1 MARKSQIHR
10 SNTLSLAEARR
21 LAIAAQ
27 GFGNRG
33 PLLRTIKQI
42 GLLQLDSVNVLVRS
56 HYLPLFSR
64 LGPYDT
70 AKLDA
75 LSQKAPR
82 ALFEYWGHEASLIP
96 MHYHPLFRWRM
107 EEARAAKRSWTN
119 AARLARERPGFIQ
132 AVLDEIAARGP
143 IGAGELTEGGKS
155 TGNWWGWSDG
165 KRALEYLF
173 RTGELTAAGRRGFE
187 RLYARPDRVIPE
199 AIRNTATPKR
209 EDAERELLRIAA
221 RAHGVA
227 TEFDLRDYFRQGV
240 AETKARLQELLDAG
254 ELTEVSVETWKHKAY
269 IPSDAK
275 ISRTVEASALL
286 SPFDSLIW
294 MRPRTERLFGFHY
307 RLAFYTPKHKRA
319 HGYYVMPFLLGD
331 RLVARVDL
339 KADRKQSRLLL
350 LGGHAE
356 PGINPAEIAPALND
370 QLKTMAQWLGLDRV
384 TLKSRTDLANAL
396 RRVNAPANPASALS
410 P

>member
-1 MARKSQIHR
+1 MTRKSNS

-33 PLLRTIKQI
+33 PLLKTIKQI

-70 AKLDA
+70 AALDK

-82 ALFEYWGHEASLIP
+82 QLFEYWGHEASLIP
-96 MHYHPLFRWRM
+96 ITYHPLFRWRM
-107 EEARAAKRSWTN
+107 QQAREGRGGWQGP
-119 AARLARERPGFIQ
+119 ARLARERPDFIK
-132 AVLDEIAARGP
+132 AVMQEIADRGP
-143 IGAGELTEGGKS
+143 LGAGELEQGGKS

-165 KRALEYLF
+165 KRALEWLF
-173 RTGELTAAGRRGFE
+173 WTGQLTSAGRRGFE
-187 RLYARPDRVIPE
+187 RLYCLPERVIPD
-199 AIRNTATPKR
+199 AILSAPTPTR
-209 EDAERELLRIAA
+209 EDANRELLRIAA

-227 TEFDLRDYFRQGV
+227 TEFDLRDYFRLGV
-240 AETKARLQELLDAG
+240 ADTKARLAELLEAG
-254 ELTEVSVETWKHKAY
+254 ELAEVAVEGWNHKAY
-269 IPSDAK
+269 MPTGAK
-275 ISRTVEASALL
+275 IPRSVDVNALL

-307 RLAFYTPKHKRA
+307 RLAFYTPKHKRTQ
-319 HGYYVMPFLLGD
+319 GYYVMPLLAGD

-339 KADRKQSRLLL
+339 KSDRKQRRLLM

-356 PGINPAEIAPALND
+356 PGIDPASIAPALND
-370 QLKTMAQWLGLDRV
+370 QLKSLATWLGLERV

-396 RRVNAPANPASALS
+396 RRAFA
-410 P
+410 

>member
-1 MARKSQIHR
+1 MAPKSNIAG

-27 GFGNRG
+27 GFGNKG

-64 LGPYDT
+64 LGPYDM
-70 AKLDA
+70 AALDK
-75 LSQKAPR
+75 LSQKSPR
-82 ALFEYWGHEASLIP
+82 TLFEYWGHEASLIP

-107 EEARAAKRSWTN
+107 EEAHAGRGGWQGP
-119 AARLARERPGFIQ
+119 ARLARERPEFIK
-132 AVLDEIAARGP
+132 AVIREVADRGP

-165 KRALEYLF
+165 KRALEWLF
-173 RTGELTAAGRRGFE
+173 WTGQLTSAGRRGFE
-187 RLYARPDRVIPE
+187 RLYELPERVIPD
-199 AIRNTATPKR
+199 AVRNAPTPSP
-209 EDAERELLRIAA
+209 EDAQRELLRMAA

-227 TEFDLRDYFRQGV
+227 TEFDLRDYFRLGV
-240 AETKARLQELLDAG
+240 TETKARLQDLLEAG
-254 ELTEVSVETWKHKAY
+254 ELVEVAVETWKHKAY
-269 IPSDAK
+269 LPRDAK
-275 ISRTVEASALL
+275 IPRTVEASALL

-307 RLAFYTPKHKRA
+307 RLAFYTPKHKRTQ
-319 HGYYVMPFLLGD
+319 GYYVMPFLYGD

-339 KADRKQSRLLL
+339 KSDRKESRLLM

-356 PGINPAEIAPALND
+356 PGINPTEIAPALNQ
-370 QLKTMAQWLGLDRV
+370 QLKSMAQWLGLDRV
-384 TLKSRTDLANAL
+384 TLKSRTELANAL
-396 RRVNAPANPASALS
+396 RRATPLPTR
-410 P
+410 

>member
-1 MARKSQIHR
+1 VALKSQKLKT
-10 SNTLSLAEARR
+10 NTLSLAEARR

-27 GFGNRG
+27 GFGNKG
-33 PLLRTIKQI
+33 PLLKTIKQI

-70 AKLDA
+70 AALDK
-75 LSQKAPR
+75 LSQRGPR
-82 ALFEYWGHEASLIP
+82 QLFEYWGHEASLIP
-96 MHYHPLFRWRM
+96 IAYHPLFRWRM
-107 EEARAAKRSWTN
+107 EEARAAKRSWAG

-132 AVLDEIAARGP
+132 AVMDEIAARGP
-143 IGAGELTEGGKS
+143 IGAGELSEGGKS

-187 RLYARPDRVIPE
+187 RLYCLPERVIPD
-199 AIRNTATPKR
+199 AIRNAPTPSR
-209 EDAERELLRIAA
+209 EVAQRELLRMAA

-227 TEFDLRDYFRQGV
+227 TEFDLRDYFRLPV
-240 AETKARLQELLDAG
+240 AETKARLRELLDAG
-254 ELTEVSVETWKHKAY
+254 ELTEVAVENWNHKAY
-269 IPSDAK
+269 MPSGAK
-275 ISRTVEASALL
+275 IPRAVEASALL

-307 RLAFYTPKHKRA
+307 RLAFYTPKHKRTQ
-319 HGYYVMPFLLGD
+319 GYYVMPFLHGD

-339 KADRKQSRLLL
+339 KADRKQSRLLM

-356 PGINPAEIAPALND
+356 PGIDPASIAPALNE
-370 QLKTMAQWLGLDRV
+370 QLRSMAEWLDLDRV
-384 TLKSRTDLANAL
+384 TLKSRTELATAL
-396 RRVNAPANPASALS
+396 RRC
-410 P
+410 